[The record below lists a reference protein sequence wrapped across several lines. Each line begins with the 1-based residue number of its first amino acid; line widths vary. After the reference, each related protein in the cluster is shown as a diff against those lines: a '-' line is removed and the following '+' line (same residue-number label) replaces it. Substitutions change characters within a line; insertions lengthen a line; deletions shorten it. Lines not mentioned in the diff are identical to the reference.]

1 MIHSLSDSE
10 SLFLAQSSTSFNEP
24 HTPIMAD
31 EQEDITTID
40 DPNEEEV
47 SDHSDIIVARSLAGA
62 PTTTAGGTPYGD
74 AVNQQ
79 NAFDAAAAAAG
90 VVTRGII
97 PTPHTLAYIE

>member
-1 MIHSLSDSE
+1 MIHSLTDSE
-10 SLFLAQSSTSFNEP
+10 SFFLAQSSTSFNEP

-31 EQEDITTID
+31 EQKDITTID
-40 DPNEEEV
+40 DPNEEV
-47 SDHSDIIVARSLAGA
+47 SDHSDIVTAGSPAGA
-62 PTTTAGGTPYGD
+62 PTTPAGGTPYDD